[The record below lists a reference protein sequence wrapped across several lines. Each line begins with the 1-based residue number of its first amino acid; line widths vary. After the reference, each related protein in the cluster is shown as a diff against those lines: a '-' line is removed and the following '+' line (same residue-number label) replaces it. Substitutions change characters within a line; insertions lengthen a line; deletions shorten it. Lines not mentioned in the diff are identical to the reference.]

1 MGEVKI
7 IFLDID
13 GVLCTFRSHVGQ
25 DQHGKLGT
33 MKALDREAVGLL
45 NVLAEAGGTPVHYV
59 LSSTWRKHFTRSKM
73 TAHLRKFGW
82 RGEFHKDW
90 CTVIRLSSGFRGSE
104 VAGWLNEHPEIT
116 EWVAVDD
123 NSDFHPEQKARLVLT
138 HVDDGM
144 SWENFLD
151 ASRILHGARRAW
163 AKA

>member
-13 GVLCTFRSHVGQ
+13 GVLCTFRSHIGQ
-25 DQHGKLGT
+25 DQHGQSGT

-45 NVLAEAGGTPVHYV
+45 NVLAEAGGVPVRYV
-59 LSSTWRKHFTRSKM
+59 LSSTWRKHFTKEGM
-73 TAHLRKFGW
+73 TAHLRSFGW
-82 RGEFHKDW
+82 RGEFHDHW
-90 CTVIRLSSGFRGSE
+90 CTVIRSQYGFRGYE
-104 VAGWLNEHPEIT
+104 VREWLLCHPDTVDWI
-116 EWVAVDD
+116 AIDD
-123 NSDFHPEQKARLVLT
+123 NSDFTPEQKARLVLT

-151 ASRILHGARRAW
+151 ANRILHGARRAW